1 MPPFGHAFLSPHT
14 PVSSDSEERQ
24 FYLRFRVRDRPGILA
39 SLASKLARQGV
50 SIEAVLQEP
59 HFDKSDLP
67 FVTTLEPA
75 RRSAV
80 RAALHEIRGL
90 DFLVDAP
97 LALPLESTLAAE
109 GAAN

>member
-1 MPPFGHAFLSPHT
+1 MYLDSHT
-14 PVSSDSEERQ
+14 PVSPGTEERQ

-39 SLASKLARQGV
+39 SLAAILAEQGV

-75 RRSAV
+75 TRHALE
-80 RAALHEIRGL
+80 AALRAMRGL
-90 DFLVDAP
+90 DFLVDDP
-97 LALPLESTLAAE
+97 LAMPIEPTLTVK
-109 GAAN
+109 